1 MIKGGTGH
9 ALLAHWQCRKKK
21 TSNRKGKEAK
31 KGKSSC
37 CLHILLYLCDAAALL
52 ESSHALILLTFS
64 FFSFFHLFSCL
75 LRFICGCFFPNAP
88 PLLTQRHA
96 CCLCIFF
103 FFDLK
108 NKRPFLWTTQPRHV
122 DIGMLLRNEPCTAVC
137 LFFSLLLFVVVKAIL
152 SSV

>member
-1 MIKGGTGH
+1 MSK
-9 ALLAHWQCRKKK
+9 KKK

-64 FFSFFHLFSCL
+64 FFFLLSSLFLSSSIYLWVFLSERAPSSHATPCL
-75 LRFICGCFFPNAP
+75 LS
-88 PLLTQRHA
+88 LY
-96 CCLCIFF
+96 FF